1 MRRKKVILFPKYQK
15 MLEQMGENIKLA
27 RKRRRLTTQQVA
39 ERAGISRN
47 TLYLLE
53 KGNPGVSIGALFNVL
68 RVLNLHED
76 FLKLAA
82 DDELGRKL
90 QDLELLGGKNG
101 NK

>member
-53 KGNPGVSIGALFNVL
+53 KGNPGGSIGALFNVL

-90 QDLELLGGKNG
+90 QDLELLGRK
-101 NK
+101 K